1 MKISNKRDYASECS
15 LIVSLTQSMTDR
27 KSAKNIGF
35 RIYKVLKKDMQEPIF
50 GPNFINNSSNV
61 VEKTKTWVDY
71 REVSLSLSVP
81 PGDYCIVPSTYE
93 AGVERE
99 FLLRVWVDDRWRCD
113 MKDGVQHTVRDYKVR
128 RVNRIL
134 NKGRGIFF
142 RKMD

>member
-71 REVSLSLSVP
+71 
-81 PGDYCIVPSTYE
+81 
-93 AGVERE
+93 
-99 FLLRVWVDDRWRCD
+99 
-113 MKDGVQHTVRDYKVR
+113 
-128 RVNRIL
+128 
-134 NKGRGIFF
+134 
-142 RKMD
+142 